1 MNCSSP
7 SVEPVNQYVSYSEH
21 DSESAPGVRY
31 RIARMSFARRLELV
45 RKVRDLAQKIEFLDA
60 GTGAQDRIER
70 SVLGGEVDRLY
81 LEWGLQAVAGLTIDG
96 ESATP
101 ALLIEKGPESLAR
114 EIAGRIRAECHL
126 SEDERKN

>member
-1 MNCSSP
+1 MNSSSP
-7 SVEPVNQYVSYSEH
+7 SADYVSYSEH
-21 DSESAPGVRY
+21 DSESSPGIRY

-60 GTGAQDRIER
+60 GTEAQDRIER
-70 SVLGGEVDRLY
+70 SVLGAEVDRLY
-81 LEWGLQAVAGLTIDG
+81 LEWGLQAVEGLTIDG
-96 ESATP
+96 EVATP
-101 ALLIEKGPESLAR
+101 SLLIDKGPELLAR